1 MKTAKIE
8 RIENSKYTGTVHNL
22 ELQSNDK
29 EHDDLFWV
37 CNGIVVHNCF
47 PKDINAMISVA
58 KGVGVDPMVL
68 QAAWDK
74 NLEVRSNRDWEQQV
88 GRAVSIKPKGDIR

>member
-22 ELQSNDK
+22 ELQSADK

-47 PKDINAMISVA
+47 PKDINAMINVA
-58 KGVGVDPMVL
+58 QDLGVKPEVL
-68 QAAWDK
+68 KSSWKK
-74 NLEVRSNRDWEQQV
+74 NLEVREDRDWEKQI
-88 GRAVSIKPKGDIR
+88 GRAVSKKLKS

>member
-8 RIENSKYTGTVHNL
+8 KIESSKYTGAVYNL
-22 ELQSNDK
+22 ELQSNDV

-47 PKDINAMISVA
+47 PKDINAMIA
-58 KGVGVDPMVL
+58 KARELGVEPKIL
-68 QAAWDK
+68 LSAWLK
-74 NLEVRSNRDWEQQV
+74 NLEVRQDRNWESMT
-88 GRAVSIKPKGDIR
+88 GRAVTKSKI